1 MSERSIFR
9 CAIYTRKSSEEGLD
23 QDFNSLKAQREAC
36 EAFIQSQK
44 HEGWKLIAKHY
55 DDGGLSGGTM
65 ERPGLQELLSDIQGG
80 RVEIVL
86 VYKIDRLTRSLMD
99 FSKIVQVFEAQN
111 VSFVSVTQQFS
122 TNCSMGRLTLHM
134 LLSFAQFE
142 REVTAE
148 RIRDKIAASKK
159 KGMWMGGLP
168 PLGYDVKDRGL
179 VVNRSEAVT
188 VNRLFDLYL
197 HLKSVGKLRRRT
209 QELRILTKIRG
220 SSTRMPGGRPF
231 SRGHLYR
238 LLSNPI
244 YIGEISHHDNR
255 YPGLHAAIVDRSIWE
270 AAQTLLAANAP
281 RRGRSTNAQ
290 EPSLLTGLIFDET
303 GDRLSP
309 SHAVKAGRRYRY
321 YISNRLVGGSG
332 DDAHGW
338 RLPARELEQTIIATI
353 CGFLKDRARL
363 TTELGSSKSHPDAL
377 RGLFK
382 RAHDL
387 ASRLEAGEP
396 REQRAALQALR
407 HRIELRQGELRLGI
421 DRNRVRGLLLEGDKE
436 STKRPQGVIELI
448 TSISLKRRGVEAKLI
463 VGNGA
468 GGEFPRH
475 DSNLIGLVARAH
487 SWFEELKAG
496 EITSIDALAA
506 REKIDAGDVS
516 RFLGLAFLAPDLVK
530 AILEGRQPIELTAER
545 LKRLAPL
552 PPLWSEQ
559 RVALGFARS
568 NHS

>member
-1 MSERSIFR
+1 
-9 CAIYTRKSSEEGLD
+9 
-23 QDFNSLKAQREAC
+23 
-36 EAFIQSQK
+36 
-44 HEGWKLIAKHY
+44 
-55 DDGGLSGGTM
+55 
-65 ERPGLQELLSDIQGG
+65 
-80 RVEIVL
+80 
-86 VYKIDRLTRSLMD
+86 MD
-99 FSKIVQVFEAQN
+99 FAKIVQVFEAQK
-111 VSFVSVTQQFS
+111 VSFVSVTQQFN
-122 TNCSMGRLTLHM
+122 TTTSMGRLTLNV

-168 PLGYDVKDRGL
+168 PLGYDVKDRAL
-179 VVNRSEAVT
+179 VVNPIEAASVKQ
-188 VNRLFDLYL
+188 LFGCYL
-197 HLKSVGKLRRRT
+197 KIKSVNKLKRRT
-209 QELRILTKIRG
+209 DELGLVTKIRG
-220 SSTRMPGGRPF
+220 PSSGPMPGGRPF

-255 YPGLHAAIVDRSIWE
+255 YPGLHKAIIDQATWE

-309 SHAVKAGRRYRY
+309 SHAVKDGRRYRY
-321 YISNRLVGGSG
+321 YVSNRLVGGSG

-353 CGFLKDRARL
+353 CEFLRDHARL
-363 TTELGSSKSHPDAL
+363 TKELCSPKSHPDAL

-396 REQRAALQALR
+396 RAQRAALQALT
-407 HRIELRQGELRLGI
+407 HRIELGQGELRLGL
-421 DRNRVRGLLLEGDKE
+421 DRRRTNGLLVE
-436 STKRPQGVIELI
+436 SDEKSTNHKVSQGVIEL
-448 TSISLKRRGVEAKLI
+448 TASISLKRRGVEAKLI
-463 VGNGA
+463 VENGA
-468 GGEFPRH
+468 SGESPRH
-475 DSNLIGLVARAH
+475 DCNLIGLVAKAH
-487 SWFEELKAG
+487 TWLEELKTG
-496 EITSIDALAA
+496 GIPSIDALAA

-552 PPLWSEQ
+552 PTLWSEQ
-559 RVALGFARS
+559 RVALGFAPSNRS
-568 NHS
+568 